1 MSWKTKNEQEQRYE
15 LVRAMEAGSE
25 SITDLSCRWQ
35 VSRKTAYKW
44 LRRYQQGGLRELVNQ
59 SRRPVRVAR
68 RTPHCWLERLRRLS
82 LSRFIGQV
90 GVECEH
96 PDMDQPDKNRKKT
109 RHKYTAEFKAQA
121 VAHVHQYGG
130 DLTRTAAELGVN
142 YWTLRDWIEAV
153 QRTEKPAKA
162 GSLTDL
168 EAENRR
174 LKAEL
179 ERVTEQRDI
188 LKKSLGILSTT

>member
-1 MSWKTKNEQEQRYE
+1 
-15 LVRAMEAGSE
+15 
-25 SITDLSCRWQ
+25 
-35 VSRKTAYKW
+35 
-44 LRRYQQGGLRELVNQ
+44 
-59 SRRPVRVAR
+59 
-68 RTPHCWLERLRRLS
+68 
-82 LSRFIGQV
+82 
-90 GVECEH
+90 
-96 PDMDQPDKNRKKT
+96 MDQTDKTTKKT
-109 RHKYTAEFKAQA
+109 RHKYTTEFKAQA
-121 VAHVHQYGG
+121 VAHVLQHGG

-142 YWTLRDWIEAV
+142 YWTLRDWIDAA

-162 GSLTDL
+162 SSLAEL